1 MNDDVATRAVPAWYW
16 IVAGLAVLW
25 EGFGCYIYVTE
36 SLARGEAGAMDSYA
50 TMASWQWGVFA
61 VAVWSGLIGAIGL
74 LLRKRWAI
82 LALLVSLIAAVIQYG
97 YEAATNTLPGDAMP
111 VAVSVVVIGLLLVAF
126 ANYSGR
132 KGWLS

>member
-1 MNDDVATRAVPAWYW
+1 MNDEVTTRAVPSWYW

-61 VAVWSGLIGAIGL
+61 IAVWSGLIGAIGL

-111 VAVSVVVIGLLLVAF
+111 VAVSVVVIGVLLVAF

>member
-1 MNDDVATRAVPAWYW
+1 MNDEVTTRAVPSWYW

-50 TMASWQWGVFA
+50 TMAAWQWGVFA
-61 VAVWSGLIGAIGL
+61 TAVWSGLIGAIGL

-97 YEAATNTLPGDAMP
+97 YEAATGTLPGDATP
-111 VAVSVVVIGLLLVAF
+111 VAVSVVVIGVLLVAF

>member
-74 LLRKRWAI
+74 LLRKRWAV

-111 VAVSVVVIGLLLVAF
+111 VAVSVVVIGVLLVAF

>member
-16 IVAGLAVLW
+16 IVGGLAVLW

-50 TMASWQWGVFA
+50 SMASWQWGVFA

-97 YEAATNTLPGDAMP
+97 YEAATDTLPGDAMP
-111 VAVSVVVIGLLLVAF
+111 VAVSVVVIGVLLVAF

>member
-61 VAVWSGLIGAIGL
+61 IAVWSGLIGAIGL
-74 LLRKRWAI
+74 LLRKRWAT
-82 LALLVSLIAAVIQYG
+82 LALVVSLVAAAFQYG
-97 YEAATNTLPGDAMP
+97 YEAATRTLPAEVMP
-111 VAVSVVVIGLLLVAF
+111 MAVTIIVVGVLLVAF
-126 ANYSGR
+126 ANIAR
-132 KGWLS
+132 RRGWLS

>member
-74 LLRKRWAI
+74 LLRKRWAV
-82 LALLVSLIAAVIQYG
+82 LALLVSVIAAVIQYG

>member
-1 MNDDVATRAVPAWYW
+1 MNDEVTTRAVPSWYW

-36 SLARGEAGAMDSYA
+36 SLARGQAGAMDSYA
-50 TMASWQWGVFA
+50 TMAAWQWGVFA

-111 VAVSVVVIGLLLVAF
+111 VAVSVVVIGVLLVAF